1 MINID
6 KIKEDVIKSLIK
18 KAKGYSYNEECSEF
32 VYTDEGE
39 KLQKKKVTTKVV
51 PPDITALKN
60 ALDLLKDDNNLI
72 ESLTDEELNDQINT
86 ILKELES
93 KKKNKGL

>member
-72 ESLTDEELNDQINT
+72 ETLTDEELNEQINT
-86 ILKELES
+86 ILKELEV
-93 KKKNKGL
+93 KKKNKG